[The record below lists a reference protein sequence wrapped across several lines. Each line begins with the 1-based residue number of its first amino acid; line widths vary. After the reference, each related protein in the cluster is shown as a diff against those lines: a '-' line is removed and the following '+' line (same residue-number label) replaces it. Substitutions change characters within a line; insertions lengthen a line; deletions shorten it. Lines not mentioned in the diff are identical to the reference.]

1 MTTFEV
7 HRSTPVTV
15 ALLVDYQQRHGCP
28 PPAALAVGAAV
39 TELQAAGIDAAQATG
54 GVMPGEVWLEVNE

>member
-7 HRSTPVTV
+7 HRATVTM
-15 ALLVDYQQRHGCP
+15 ALADYQRRHGCP

-39 TELQAAGIDAAQATG
+39 SELQAAGIDAAQATG
-54 GVMPGEVWLEVNE
+54 GVLPGEVWLEVTE